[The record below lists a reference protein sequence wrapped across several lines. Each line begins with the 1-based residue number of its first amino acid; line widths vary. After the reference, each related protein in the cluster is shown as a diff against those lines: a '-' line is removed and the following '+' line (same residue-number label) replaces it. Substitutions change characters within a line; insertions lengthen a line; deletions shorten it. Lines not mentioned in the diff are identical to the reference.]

1 MMLSRL
7 LGKGLDAGLWPEAV
21 NELDQQIANTEQ
33 VFAKKRAPRQCP
45 HQPHKIVSF
54 YIRSYHM

>member
-33 VFAKKRAPRQCP
+33 VFAKKRAHQRCP
-45 HQPHKIVSF
+45 PSTT
-54 YIRSYHM
+54 